1 MKRTGN
7 AANPAR
13 FRRPLHF
20 VVEKFVVEKHVA
32 CRTENGALMPRDEAT
47 GAVAIASDRTFPAR
61 RAAWS
66 PPGPREAR
74 PDGRLRRNPPSWRFM
89 TADHD
94 PPYELAAELAAD
106 CGRCSPVPHLPSK
119 SDGKDRAN
127 GRAGRERKR

>member
-32 CRTENGALMPRDEAT
+32 CRAENGALMPRAEAT

-74 PDGRLRRNPPSWRFM
+74 PDGRLRRNPPSWRRRRIAM
-89 TADHD
+89 RPASYQVA
-94 PPYELAAELAAD
+94 PEMNAIRPA
-106 CGRCSPVPHLPSK
+106 SPRL
-119 SDGKDRAN
+119 RW
-127 GRAGRERKR
+127 

>member
-13 FRRPLHF
+13 FPRPLHL
-20 VVEKFVVEKHVA
+20 VVEKFVVEKFVA
-32 CRTENGALMPRDEAT
+32 YRAENGALMPRAEAT

-74 PDGRLRRNPPSWRFM
+74 PDGRLRRNPPSWRFI

-94 PPYELAAELAAD
+94 PPYELAAD
-106 CGRCSPVPHLPSK
+106 CGRCSPVPHFAVK
-119 SDGKDRAN
+119 SDDKDRAN
-127 GRAGRERKR
+127 GRAGRERER

>member
-13 FRRPLHF
+13 FPRPLHF

-32 CRTENGALMPRDEAT
+32 CRAENGALMPRAEAT
-47 GAVAIASDRTFPAR
+47 GAVAIASDRTSPAR

-74 PDGRLRRNPPSWRFM
+74 PDSRLRRNPPSWRFI
-89 TADHD
+89 TAGPDS
-94 PPYELAAELAAD
+94 PPPPAAA
-106 CGRCSPVPHLPSK
+106 CGALSPLPH
-119 SDGKDRAN
+119 
-127 GRAGRERKR
+127 